1 MKTNYMIEIKS
12 KATTQCVDLVCTNR
26 QATRAFVALAYAMAG
41 GTYSEINL
49 YVDGTHERVKINGA
63 RFKGVD
69 HV

>member
-12 KATTQCVDLVCTNR
+12 RATTQCVDLVCTNR
-26 QATRAFVALAYAMAG
+26 QATRAFIALAYAMAG

-49 YVDGTHERVKINGA
+49 YVETKERVKINGA